1 MRAVGEGNHDR
12 PGELLWTQQQ
22 GARATD
28 AQGLDRQGSHLGMIH
43 DGGDSAALDNDILL
57 PQVMFLGAERN
68 PSLSSL
74 SAESSGHLLS
84 LLWVETGRRTSCG
97 LTRVICVC
105 SLTSKSPQSPSS
117 PEPS

>member
-1 MRAVGEGNHDR
+1 MTGLGNSFGHSSRVPGPRMPRGWTDRAHISAG
-12 PGELLWTQQQ
+12 P
-22 GARATD
+22 
-28 AQGLDRQGSHLGMIH
+28 GMIH
-43 DGGDSAALDNDILL
+43 DGGDSAALDDDILL

-68 PSLSSL
+68 PSLSSA